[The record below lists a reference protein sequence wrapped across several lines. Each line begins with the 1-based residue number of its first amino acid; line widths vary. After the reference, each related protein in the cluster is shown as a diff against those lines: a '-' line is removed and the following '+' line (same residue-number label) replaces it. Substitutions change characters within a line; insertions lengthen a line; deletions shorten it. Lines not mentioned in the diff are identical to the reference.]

1 MSLQIYENIFSF
13 HISAFNIGLFKSAF
27 SYFSWFS
34 IKDICK
40 SHLRGDFILL
50 YFLLSN
56 NRISFSSWD
65 IKLKNCLQGSVIIA
79 KGDASYFNLVCIT
92 IME

>member
-1 MSLQIYENIFSF
+1 MRILFFF

-40 SHLRGDFILL
+40 RHLRGDFILL

-65 IKLKNCLQGSVIIA
+65 IKLKNCLQGSVMIA
-79 KGDASYFNLVCIT
+79 KEMQVILIWYA
-92 IME
+92 